1 MNNSDKVKLNPRKTF
16 WKCGA
21 CSHAMFHLLNHEF
34 DNIKPEEEKASDLLA
49 GGIAMKGHQC
59 GMLWGASLAAGIESF
74 HRFNDKNEATT
85 AAINASK
92 HLVKSFHHRAG
103 TVNCRDITKVDWE
116 KKSHFVI
123 FMLKTIAQGF
133 VFSPCFKFIEKWT
146 PEAIQAAENGLSEI
160 TNKNQPI
167 HSCEKLE
174 SQNKNSFYETKQNQL
189 HLSCATEVLRKMGA
203 SDEAC
208 ITVAGLAGGIG
219 LSGNGC
225 GALSAVIWHKMLV
238 WGKNNPG
245 KTPEMFNDPIT
256 KKILK
261 AFYNQTGSEMLCHK
275 ICGTTFT
282 TINEHTEYLKS
293 GGCRNLIEALAN
305 T

>member
-21 CSHAMFHLLNHEF
+21 CSRAMFHLLNHKF
-34 DNIKPEEEKASDLLA
+34 DNAEPEEEKAADLLA
-49 GGIAMKGHQC
+49 GGIAMKGYQC
-59 GMLWGASLAAGIESF
+59 GMLWGGALAIGAESF
-74 HRFNDKNEATT
+74 RRYNDKNEATA

-92 HLVKSFHHRAG
+92 HLIESFHNRAG
-103 TVNCRDITKVDWE
+103 TVNCRDITKVDWK

-123 FMLKTIAQGF
+123 FLLKTIAQGF
-133 VFSPCFKFIEKWT
+133 VFSPCFKFIGKWT
-146 PEAIQAAENGLSEI
+146 PEAIQAANKGLSEI
-160 TNKNQPI
+160 KEQNKSSNQPCI
-167 HSCEKLE
+167 
-174 SQNKNSFYETKQNQL
+174 
-189 HLSCATEVLRKMGA
+189 SCASEVLNKMGA

-208 ITVAGLAGGIG
+208 IAVAGLAGGIG

-225 GALSAVIWHKMLV
+225 GALSAIIWYKMLE

-245 KTPEMFNDPIT
+245 KTPAMFKNPIT
-256 KKILK
+256 KEILK
-261 AFYNQTGSEMLCHK
+261 TFYDQTGSEMLCHK
-275 ICGTTFT
+275 ICDRKFA